1 MWHGARIRGYPR
13 FMLSERAL
21 AALREVVPGDRV
33 LTAREDLLTY
43 AADATPMYGQP
54 PSAVVAPRDVEQVA
68 KVVRLANEEGFAVVP
83 RGAGTGLSGGA
94 VPASEDAVVML
105 LHGWNQIVELDLANH
120 MAWVE
125 PGVVTGDL
133 HRVVE
138 ERDLFYPPDPGSM
151 RVCTIGGNVAENAGG
166 LRGLKY
172 GVTKDYVQG
181 LEVILPTG
189 EFVRLGGKAV
199 KDVAGYGLKDLMV
212 GSEGTLGI
220 FTRVLVRLLP
230 RPQSTRTILATFSTI
245 GAAGEAVAAILA
257 ARIVPSMLEL
267 LDRTTIRA
275 VERFARLGLPQ
286 DLAAL
291 LLIETDGHPLVTSD
305 EARHVSR
312 LCKASGAREVR
323 HAATAQEAE
332 DLRTARRAAF
342 SALARIGPTTILE
355 DATVPR
361 SAVPAML
368 ERIHE
373 IAERHGV
380 LFGIFG
386 HAGDGNLH
394 PTCLLDGR
402 EPGEVAR
409 AEAAFEEV
417 FAAAVALGGT
427 ITGEHGVGLA
437 KRRFLE
443 LQVGDA
449 GVRFMRNIKRV
460 LDPNQVLNPGKV
472 FAPRPRCEHPPVGH
486 PRLASAFA

>member
-1 MWHGARIRGYPR
+1 
-13 FMLSERAL
+13 MLSDRAL

-43 AADATPMYGQP
+43 AADATPLMGRP
-54 PSAVVAPRDVEQVA
+54 PSAVVVPRDAEEVSE
-68 KVVRLANEEGFAVVP
+68 VVRLANEEGFAIVP

-94 VPASEDAVVML
+94 VPASEDAVVL
-105 LHGWNQIVELDLANH
+105 LFHGWNEIAEIDLGNH

-125 PGVVTGDL
+125 PGVITADL
-133 HRVVE
+133 HRAVE
-138 ERDLFYPPDPGSM
+138 DHDLFYPPDPGSM

-181 LEVILPTG
+181 LEVVLPTG
-189 EFVRLGGKAV
+189 EFVRMGGKAV
-199 KDVAGYGLKDLMV
+199 KDAAGYDLKDLMV

-220 FTRVLVRLLP
+220 FTRVLVRLVA
-230 RPQSTRTILATFSTI
+230 RPASTRTILATFRTL

-267 LDRTTIRA
+267 LDRTTILA
-275 VERFARLGLPQ
+275 VERYARLGLPQ

-291 LLIETDGHPLVTSD
+291 LLIETDGHPVVASD
-305 EARHVSR
+305 EARAVSR
-312 LCKASGAREVR
+312 LCKAHGAREVR
-323 HAATAQEAE
+323 HAATAREAE

-373 IAERHGV
+373 IAARHGV
-380 LFGIFG
+380 VFGIFG

-394 PTCLLDGR
+394 PTCVLDAR
-402 EPGEVAR
+402 EPDEVAR

-417 FAAAVALGGT
+417 FAAAIALGGT

-443 LQVGDA
+443 LQVGDPA
-449 GVRFMRNIKRV
+449 LRFMREVKRV
-460 LDPNQVLNPGKV
+460 MDPNQVLNPGKV
-472 FAPRPRCEHPPVGH
+472 FAPRPRCEHPPIGH
-486 PRLASAFA
+486 PRLAGATA